1 LCLIFTAINQMMQV
15 MSKRIGVLLSGCGV
29 YDGSEIHE
37 SVFTLL
43 AIDQLGGTAV
53 CMAPDTD
60 QHHVIDHITG
70 EEMTEKRNVL
80 TEAARIARGDIR
92 NLAAVTAT
100 DLDALIIPG
109 GFGAAKNLTTWAFS
123 GPDGTIHAEV
133 RRIIQ
138 EVHAAGKPLVGLCMG
153 PTVIA
158 KALEG
163 SSAEPH
169 LSVGTTAEASPY
181 DIAAISGGMEKTG
194 AVAEMRSVR
203 EVAVDAENRIV
214 TAPCYMMEASISEV
228 QANIQQAVQT
238 MFGML

>member
-1 LCLIFTAINQMMQV
+1 

-43 AIDQLGGTAV
+43 AIDQLGGKAV
-53 CMAPDTD
+53 CMAPDAD

-70 EEMTEKRNVL
+70 QEMNEKRNVL
-80 TEAARIARGDIR
+80 IEAARIARGDIR
-92 NLAAVTAT
+92 NLAEVTAS
-100 DLDALIIPG
+100 DVDALIIPG

-123 GPDGTIHAEV
+123 GPDGTIHEEV

-138 EVHAAGKPLVGLCMG
+138 EVRAADKPLVGLCMG

-163 SSAEPH
+163 ASAKPH

-203 EVAVDAENRIV
+203 EVAVDTDNRIV

-228 QANIQQAVQT
+228 QANIHQAVKE
-238 MFGML
+238 MFAML